1 MPVIIQALIL
11 INVTV
16 FFLELGLFAQYLDR
30 VFDMFGI
37 VPARFTHPGV
47 GRIRNIN
54 LTSNDHDEEVS
65 A

>member
-16 FFLELGLFAQYLDR
+16 FFLELGLSAQYLDR

-37 VPARFTHPGV
+37 VPGTFHASGV
-47 GRIRNIN
+47 AGI
-54 LTSNDHDEEVS
+54 VS
-65 A
+65 SI

>member
-16 FFLELGLFAQYLDR
+16 FFLELGLSAQYLDR
-30 VFDMFGI
+30 VVDMFGI
-37 VPARFTHPGV
+37 VGTFHASGV
-47 GRIRNIN
+47 GGIRNIN
-54 LTSNDHDEEVS
+54 LTGNDHDEEIS